1 MLVTLA
7 VVFSMQVFSAIVYLN
22 TSVPRLIA
30 MRAVFYRENASRFYV
45 PEVYALVTA
54 VKELPFV
61 VFFSLVFVSIAYFMV
76 GLKPTAEAF
85 FTFWLADAVLIG
97 IFHVIATAFAA
108 FVPDDQAGQILGAWT
123 RGRGL
128 GGGRAAPSAPPAL
141 HPAPGGKRA
150 GGNRESAAARV
161 RHSLPRPRTHAANA
175 GGVSITFMNLFSG
188 VVTIVSQLPVS
199 DA

>member
-1 MLVTLA
+1 M
-7 VVFSMQVFSAIVYLN
+7 YLN

-128 GGGRAAPSAPPAL
+128 GGGRAAPSARHRRCILRPGVSEQGGTASRRLPASVTRC
-141 HPAPGGKRA
+141 PGH
-150 GGNRESAAARV
+150 ART
-161 RHSLPRPRTHAANA
+161 PRTQAACR
-175 GGVSITFMNLFSG
+175 SRS
-188 VVTIVSQLPVS
+188 
-199 DA
+199 